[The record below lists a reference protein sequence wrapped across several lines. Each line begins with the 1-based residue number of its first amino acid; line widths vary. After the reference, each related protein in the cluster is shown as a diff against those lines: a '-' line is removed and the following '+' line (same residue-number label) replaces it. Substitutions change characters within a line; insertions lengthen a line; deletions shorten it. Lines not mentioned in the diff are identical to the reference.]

1 MKAATLTE
9 ARAAKEKLLRKV
21 AKRPDVNGVGI
32 TRGQGGYGLKV
43 NLSEDTGKRLPTDVD
58 GVPVRVEVVGTIT
71 KSPTAR
77 SATPR
82 RRSA

>member
-1 MKAATLTE
+1 MKATLTQ

-21 AKRPDVNGVGI
+21 ATRTDVNGVGI

-43 NLSEDTGKRLPTDVD
+43 NLSEDGGKRLPSDVD
-58 GVPVRVEVVGTIT
+58 GVPVRVEVVGAIT
-71 KSPTAR
+71 KRSPA
-77 SATPR
+77 PR